1 MKRIKSMLA
10 LALTLVMVVTCGQM
24 VGVSKVEA
32 ASNDVTYTLYNAQ
45 RIDTELV
52 KSLVADEAGA
62 TNYDNITVYAAND
75 ATVMDVKVNS
85 SNTEIF
91 YGLFNW
97 SGTGDA
103 EPLVQDF
110 LSAGRYNIGQMFK
123 SNGANYAIILNTKLY
138 TSDIDGGCLIFSQ
151 TEAKRLGLP
160 VEGTRTDNGTCT
172 MHRLYNPNSGEH
184 FYTAN
189 DTEKNYLVSLGWKY
203 EGIGWTAPA
212 YSGTPVY
219 RVYNPNAGDHHYT
232 TSVAEKNNLVSLGWK
247 DEGIGWYSNELG
259 TTTLHRLYNPNAT
272 GAGAH
277 HYTTNAGEATNLQNL
292 GWRYE
297 GTAWY
302 GL

>member
-1 MKRIKSMLA
+1 MKRIKSVLV

-85 SNTEIF
+85 SDTEIF
-91 YGLFNW
+91 YGLIN
-97 SGTGDA
+97 SDENGNAVILD
-103 EPLVQDF
+103 QDYN

-172 MHRLYNPNSGEH
+172 MHQLYNPNSGEH

-219 RVYNPNAGDHHYT
+219 RVYNPNSGGHHYT
-232 TSVAEKNNLVSLGWK
+232 KDENEKNSLIAAGWR
-247 DEGIGWYSNELG
+247 DEGIGWYG
-259 TTTLHRLYNPNAT
+259 I
-272 GAGAH
+272 
-277 HYTTNAGEATNLQNL
+277 
-292 GWRYE
+292 
-297 GTAWY
+297 
-302 GL
+302 